1 MGLHL
6 NNKKLFFLLLTLYFS
21 LFTLITACGRRGDPV
36 ALMPPKEME
45 IQKDKK
51 NVKTDAVNLSIPPP
65 GGLRGVYT
73 QKSVILTWD
82 EVTGQ
87 DIKFYRVYR
96 STGGEYKLIGETPT
110 TAFTDREVKPEVK
123 YFYRIT
129 AVGDSEGLPSE
140 KLEIV
145 TEVLQ

>member
-1 MGLHL
+1 M
-6 NNKKLFFLLLTLYFS
+6 
-21 LFTLITACGRRGDPV
+21 TACGRRGDPV
-36 ALMPPKEME
+36 AIMPPEEIE

-51 NVKTDAVNLSIPPP
+51 DVKADAYSLSIPSPE
-65 GGLRGVYT
+65 GLRGVYT

-96 STGGEYKLIGETPT
+96 STGGDYKLIGETAT

-123 YFYRIT
+123 YLYRVT
-129 AVGDSEGLPSE
+129 AVGDSESLPSKE
-140 KLEIV
+140 LEIV